1 MNSLRYLNTVLT
13 MIAILL
19 AVHAW
24 AIFIGTDN
32 TAPTTSP
39 WVSEAQAAGKTPTGG
54 GIPNAGAQRQ
64 QMVDMLKRISQQNE
78 SMANLFR
85 TGQAR
90 VRLEGVNTD
99 TNKRD

>member
-24 AIFIGTDN
+24 AIFAGTDN
-32 TAPTTSP
+32 ALPATTP
-39 WVSEAQAAGKTPTGG
+39 WVSQAQAAGKTPTGG

-78 SMANLFR
+78 SLTNMFR

-90 VRLEGVNTD
+90 VRLEGVSAD